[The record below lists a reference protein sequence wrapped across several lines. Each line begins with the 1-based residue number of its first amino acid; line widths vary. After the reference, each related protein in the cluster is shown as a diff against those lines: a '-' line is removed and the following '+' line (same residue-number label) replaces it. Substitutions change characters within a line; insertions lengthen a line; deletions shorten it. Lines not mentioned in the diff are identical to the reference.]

1 MCGLLGVV
9 DYKKNIDT
17 SLFKEMLN
25 SLKHRGPD
33 DEGIEIFS
41 LNSCS
46 VLLGHR
52 RLSIIDIS
60 SSGHQPMFYQ
70 HLAIIYNGE
79 VYNFKDIRQE
89 LIVEGYSFDSNS
101 DTEVIL
107 KSYHFW
113 GIDCVERFRGMFAFV
128 IYDSEQQEIIIFRDR
143 AGVKPLYYSQTDET
157 LIFSSEL
164 KPLLNYPD
172 FNKDIDFE
180 AVSSYL
186 QFGYIHAPKTIF
198 KSVQKLLPG
207 HYLKYDIKSRVSVKE
222 CYWDIND
229 FYENQVAREDVTEAL
244 EATMIEAFNLRM
256 IADVPVGIFLS
267 GGIDS
272 SLVAAIV
279 QKNSKTP
286 VNTFTIGFEDKSFNE
301 SSYAKEIAKYLGT
314 NHTELICKKE
324 DALAIIKKLP
334 KIFDEPFADSSAIPT
349 VLVSELAKQKV
360 SVVLSGDGGDELFC
374 GYTSYALM
382 EERFRLLSKVPF
394 KRTVNKLLNL
404 IPIPIFM
411 FNRVNEKLYRKI
423 VKLKNILEHED
434 VVNSFKV
441 SNSIFTKDEIKKLI
455 KEDYYFSEDVPAST
469 SNLEKMMISDFKGYL
484 PDDLM
489 VKVDRST
496 MSTSLEGREP
506 FLDHKIIEFAASIP
520 ISHKKN
526 KKILKDVLARYMPKY
541 LFIREKQGFG
551 IPINSWLRKDL
562 KYLVDQYLSEDLI
575 NEYNVFNYDY
585 VSKLLEL
592 FYAEKNDDSKIWVLL
607 MFQMWFSENI
617 KSHIADEAF
626 SR

>member
-1 MCGLLGVV
+1 MCGLLGIV
-9 DYKKNIDT
+9 DYKKSINA
-17 SLFKEMLN
+17 SLFNEMLN

-33 DEGIEIFS
+33 DEGVEVFS
-41 LNSCS
+41 LDLCS
-46 VLLGHR
+46 IFLGHR

-60 SSGHQPMFYQ
+60 SNGHQPMLYE

-79 VYNFKDIRQE
+79 VYNFKDIRQD
-89 LIVEGYSFDSNS
+89 LISEGYSFDSNS

-113 GIDCVERFRGMFAFV
+113 GVDCVERFRGMFAFAV
-128 IYDSEQQEIIIFRDR
+128 YDSEQQEVIIFRDR
-143 AGVKPLYYSQTDET
+143 AGVKPLYYSQTNNA

-164 KPLLNYPD
+164 RPLLNYPD
-172 FNKDIDFE
+172 FNKEIDFE

-198 KSVQKLLPG
+198 KTVQKLLPG
-207 HYLKYDIKSRVSVKE
+207 HYLKYDIESKILVKE
-222 CYWDIND
+222 CYWNINN
-229 FYENQVAREDVTEAL
+229 FYENQVATDNVVDEL
-244 EATMIEAFNLRM
+244 ESIITEAFNLRM
-256 IADVPVGIFLS
+256 IADVPVGVFLS

-279 QKNSKTP
+279 QKYSKIP
-286 VNTFTIGFEDKSFNE
+286 INTFTIGFEDKKYDE
-301 SSYAKEIAKYLGT
+301 SNYAKEIAKYLGT

-324 DALAIIKKLP
+324 DALAIITKLP

-349 VLVSELAKQKV
+349 VLVSELAKKQV

-374 GYTSYALM
+374 GYPSYVLM
-382 EERFRLLSKVPF
+382 EKRFKLLSKVPF
-394 KRTVNKLLNL
+394 RKKLRKISNIFSVSIFIQNKING
-404 IPIPIFM
+404 
-411 FNRVNEKLYRKI
+411 KLYNKAIKFKNMLDHDDI
-423 VKLKNILEHED
+423 VNT
-434 VVNSFKV
+434 FKV
-441 SNSIFTKDEIKKLI
+441 ANSVFSKDEIKGLI
-455 KEDYYFSEDVPAST
+455 REGYFFSKDIPATT

-489 VKVDRST
+489 VKIDRST
-496 MSTSLEGREP
+496 MSVSLEGREP
-506 FLDHKIIEFAASIP
+506 LLDHKIIEFAASLP
-520 ISHKKN
+520 VSYKKN
-526 KKILKDVLARYMPKY
+526 KEILKSILGHYIPEE
-541 LFIREKQGFG
+541 LFLRKKQGFG

-562 KYLVDQYLSEDLI
+562 KYLVDKYLSEELI
-575 NEYNVFNYDY
+575 KEYDVFNYDY
-585 VSKLLEL
+585 VLRLLEL

-617 KSHIADEAF
+617 ESHIVDEVF

>member
-1 MCGLLGVV
+1 MCGLLGIV
-9 DYKKNIDT
+9 DYKKSINA
-17 SLFKEMLN
+17 SLFNEMLN

-33 DEGIEIFS
+33 DEGVEVFS
-41 LNSCS
+41 LDSCS
-46 VLLGHR
+46 IFLGHR

-60 SSGHQPMFYQ
+60 SNGHQPMLYE

-79 VYNFKDIRQE
+79 VYNFKDIRQD
-89 LIVEGYSFDSNS
+89 LISEGYSFDSNS

-113 GIDCVERFRGMFAFV
+113 GIDCVERFRGMFAFA
-128 IYDSEQQEIIIFRDR
+128 IYDYEQQEIIIFRDR
-143 AGVKPLYYSQTDET
+143 AGVKPLYYSQTDNA

-164 KPLLNYPD
+164 KPLMKYPD
-172 FNKDIDFE
+172 FNKEIDFE

-186 QFGYIHAPKTIF
+186 QFGYIHAPKTVF

-207 HYLKYDIKSRVSVKE
+207 HYLKYDIGSKVLVKE
-222 CYWDIND
+222 RYWNIND
-229 FYENQVAREDVTEAL
+229 FYENQVARENIAEEL
-244 EATMIEAFNLRM
+244 EATIIEAFNLRM
-256 IADVPVGIFLS
+256 IADVPVGVFLS

-279 QKNSKTP
+279 QKYSKIP
-286 VNTFTIGFEDKSFNE
+286 INTFTIGFEDKKYDE
-301 SSYAKEIAKYLGT
+301 SNYAKEIAKYLGT

-324 DALAIIKKLP
+324 DALAIITKLP

-349 VLVSELAKQKV
+349 VLVSELAKKQV

-382 EERFRLLSKVPF
+382 EERFRILSKIPF
-394 KRTVNKLLNL
+394 KKMANKFLNL

-411 FNRVNEKLYRKI
+411 LNRVNEKLYRKI
-423 VKLKNILEHED
+423 VKLKNMLDHED
-434 VVNSFKV
+434 IVNSFKV
-441 SNSIFTKDEIKKLI
+441 SNSIFTKDEIKRLI
-455 KEDYYFSEDVPAST
+455 KEEYYFPEETAAVT

-526 KKILKDVLARYMPKY
+526 KKILKNVLARYMPEH

-551 IPINSWLRKDL
+551 IPINYWLRQDL
-562 KYLVDQYLSEDLI
+562 KYLLDQYLSEELI
-575 NEYNVFNYDY
+575 NEYNVFNYEY
-585 VSKLLEL
+585 VSRLLEL

-617 KSHIADEAF
+617 ESHIVDEVF

>member
-9 DYKKNIDT
+9 DYKKNINT

-33 DEGIEIFS
+33 DEGVEVFS
-41 LNSCS
+41 LDSCS

-52 RLSIIDIS
+52 RLSIMDIS
-60 SSGHQPMFYQ
+60 SNGHQPMLYE

-79 VYNFKDIRQE
+79 VYNFKDIQQE
-89 LIVEGYSFDSNS
+89 LILEGYSFDSNS

-113 GIDCVERFRGMFAFV
+113 GINCVNKFRGMFAFA
-128 IYDSEQQEIIIFRDR
+128 IYNSKQQEIVVFRDR
-143 AGVKPLYYSQTDET
+143 VGVKPLYYSLTDDM

-164 KPLLNYPD
+164 KPLLHYPG
-172 FNKDIDFE
+172 FNKEIDFE

-198 KSVQKLLPG
+198 KTVQKLLPG
-207 HYLKYDIKSRVSVKE
+207 HYLKYDIVSKELVKE
-222 CYWDIND
+222 CYWNIDD
-229 FYENQVAREDVTEAL
+229 FYENQVVRENITDEL
-244 EATMIEAFNLRM
+244 EATIIEAFNLRM
-256 IADVPVGIFLS
+256 ISDVPIGTFLS

-272 SLVAAIV
+272 SLVTAII

-286 VNTFTIGFEDKSFNE
+286 INTFTIGFEDRKFDE
-301 SSYAKEIAKYLGT
+301 SNYAKDIAEYLGT

-324 DALAIIKKLP
+324 DVLATIKKLP

-374 GYTSYALM
+374 GYTGYALM
-382 EERFRLLSKVPF
+382 EERFRLLSKIPF

-411 FNRVNEKLYRKI
+411 LNRANEKLYRKI
-423 VKLKNILEHED
+423 VKFKNILEHED
-434 VVNSFKV
+434 IVNSFKV
-441 SNSIFTKDEIKKLI
+441 SNSIFTKDEIKRLI
-455 KEDYYFSEDVPAST
+455 KEDYYFSEDIPATT

-526 KKILKDVLARYMPKY
+526 KKILKDILARYMPEH

-551 IPINSWLRKDL
+551 IPVNAWLRKEL
-562 KYLVDQYLSEDLI
+562 KYLLDEYLSEDLI
-575 NEYNVFNYDY
+575 NEYKVFDYGY
-585 VSKLLEL
+585 VSNLLEL
-592 FYAEKNDDSKIWVLL
+592 FYEGRNDDNKIWVLL

-617 KSHIADEAF
+617 ESHVVDGVS

>member
-1 MCGLLGVV
+1 MCGLLGIV
-9 DYKKNIDT
+9 DYKKSINT
-17 SLFKEMLN
+17 NLFNEMLN

-33 DEGIEIFS
+33 DEGIEVFS
-41 LNSCS
+41 LDSCS
-46 VLLGHR
+46 IFLGHR

-60 SSGHQPMFYQ
+60 SNGHQPMLYE

-79 VYNFKDIRQE
+79 VYNFKDIRQD
-89 LIVEGYSFDSNS
+89 LISEGYSFGSNS

-113 GIDCVERFRGMFAFV
+113 GIDCVERFRGMFAFA
-128 IYDSEQQEIIIFRDR
+128 IYDSKQQEIIIFRDR
-143 AGVKPLYYSQTDET
+143 AGVKPLYYSLTDNA

-164 KPLLNYPD
+164 RPLLNYPD
-172 FNKDIDFE
+172 FNKEIDFE

-198 KSVQKLLPG
+198 KTVQKLLPG
-207 HYLKYDIKSRVSVKE
+207 HYLKYDIKSKVLVKN
-222 CYWDIND
+222 CYWNIND
-229 FYENQVAREDVTEAL
+229 FYENQVAREDITEKL
-244 EATMIEAFNLRM
+244 EATIIEAFNLRM
-256 IADVPVGIFLS
+256 IADVPVGVFLS

-279 QKNSKTP
+279 QKYSKMP
-286 VNTFTIGFEDKSFNE
+286 INTFTIGFEDKKYDE
-301 SSYAKEIAKYLGT
+301 SNYAKEIAKYLGT
-314 NHTELICKKE
+314 NHTELICNKE
-324 DALAIIKKLP
+324 DALAIIMKLP

-349 VLVSELAKQKV
+349 VLVSELAKKQV

-374 GYTSYALM
+374 GYPSYVLM
-382 EERFRLLSKVPF
+382 EKRFERLSKVPF
-394 KRTVNKLLNL
+394 RKTLKTISNTITTPVFIQNR
-404 IPIPIFM
+404 
-411 FNRVNEKLYRKI
+411 FNGKLYNRFIKVKNMLDHDDI
-423 VKLKNILEHED
+423 VNT
-434 VVNSFKV
+434 FKV
-441 SNSIFTKDEIKKLI
+441 ANSVFSKDEIKRLI
-455 KEDYYFSEDVPAST
+455 KEEYYFSEETAAVT

-526 KKILKDVLARYMPKY
+526 KKILKEVLARYMPEC

-551 IPINSWLRKDL
+551 IPINSWLRQDL
-562 KYLVDQYLSEDLI
+562 KYLLDQYLSEELI

-585 VSKLLEL
+585 VSRLLEL

-617 KSHIADEAF
+617 ESHIVDEVF

>member
-9 DYKKNIDT
+9 DYKKNIST
-17 SLFKEMLN
+17 SLFQDMLN

-33 DEGIEIFS
+33 DEGIEVFS
-41 LNSCS
+41 LDSYS

-60 SSGHQPMFYQ
+60 SNGHQPMLYE

-79 VYNFKDIRQE
+79 VYNFRNIRQE
-89 LIVEGYSFDSNS
+89 LILEGYSFDSDS

-113 GIDCVERFRGMFAFV
+113 GMHCIDKFRGMFAFA
-128 IYDSEQQEIIIFRDR
+128 IYNSKQQEIVVFRDR
-143 AGVKPLYYSQTDET
+143 VGVKPLYYSLTDDT
-157 LIFSSEL
+157 LMFSSEL
-164 KPLLNYPD
+164 KPLLNHSR

-198 KSVQKLLPG
+198 KNVQKLLPG
-207 HYLKYDIKSRVSVKE
+207 HYLKYDIVSKELVKE
-222 CYWDIND
+222 CYWNIND
-229 FYENQVAREDVTEAL
+229 FYENQVVREDITDEL
-244 EATMIEAFNLRM
+244 EAIIIEAFNLRM
-256 IADVPVGIFLS
+256 ISDVPIGTFLS

-272 SLVAAIV
+272 SLITAIV
-279 QKNSKTP
+279 QKNSKIP
-286 VNTFTIGFEDKSFNE
+286 INTFTIGFEDGKYDE
-301 SSYAKEIAKYLGT
+301 SNYARDIAEYLGT

-324 DALAIIKKLP
+324 DVLATIKKLP

-382 EERFRLLSKVPF
+382 EERFRLLSKIPF

-404 IPIPIFM
+404 TPIPIFM

-434 VVNSFKV
+434 IVNSFKV

-455 KEDYYFSEDVPAST
+455 KEDYYFSEDVPATT

-526 KKILKDVLARYMPKY
+526 KKILKDVLARYMPEY

-617 KSHIADEAF
+617 ESHIADEAF

>member
-1 MCGLLGVV
+1 MCGLLGIV
-9 DYKKNIDT
+9 DYKKSINA
-17 SLFKEMLN
+17 SLFNEMLN

-33 DEGIEIFS
+33 DEGVEVFS
-41 LNSCS
+41 LDSCS
-46 VLLGHR
+46 IFLGHR

-60 SSGHQPMFYQ
+60 SNGHQPMLYE

-79 VYNFKDIRQE
+79 VYNFKDIRQD
-89 LIVEGYSFDSNS
+89 LISEGYAFDSNS

-113 GIDCVERFRGMFAFV
+113 GIDCVERFRGMFAFA

-143 AGVKPLYYSQTDET
+143 AGVKPLYYSQTDNA
-157 LIFSSEL
+157 LMFSSEL
-164 KPLLNYPD
+164 KPLMKYPD
-172 FNKDIDFE
+172 FNKEIDFE

-198 KSVQKLLPG
+198 KAVQKLLPG
-207 HYLKYDIKSRVSVKE
+207 HYLKYDIESKILVKE
-222 CYWDIND
+222 CYWNINK
-229 FYENQVAREDVTEAL
+229 FYENQVAREDIAEEL
-244 EATMIEAFNLRM
+244 EATIIEAFNLRM
-256 IADVPVGIFLS
+256 IADVPVGVFLS

-272 SLVAAIV
+272 SLIAAIV
-279 QKNSKTP
+279 QKYSKIP
-286 VNTFTIGFEDKSFNE
+286 INTFTIGFEDKKYDE
-301 SSYAKEIAKYLGT
+301 SNYAKEIAKYLGT
-314 NHTELICKKE
+314 NHTELICNKK

-349 VLVSELAKQKV
+349 VLVSELAKKQV

-374 GYTSYALM
+374 GYPSYVLM
-382 EERFRLLSKVPF
+382 EKRFKLLSKFPF
-394 KRTVNKLLNL
+394 RKTLRKISNIFSV
-404 IPIPIFM
+404 PIFIQNK
-411 FNRVNEKLYRKI
+411 FNGKLYNKVIKFKNMLDHDDI
-423 VKLKNILEHED
+423 VNT
-434 VVNSFKV
+434 FKV
-441 SNSIFTKDEIKKLI
+441 ANSVFSKDEINGLI
-455 KEDYYFSEDVPAST
+455 REGYFFSKDIPATT

-489 VKVDRST
+489 IKVDRST

-526 KKILKDVLARYMPKY
+526 KKILKEVLARYMPEC

-551 IPINSWLRKDL
+551 IPINSWLRQDL
-562 KYLVDQYLSEDLI
+562 KYLLDQYLSEELI

-585 VSKLLEL
+585 VSRLLEL

-617 KSHIADEAF
+617 ESHIVDEVF